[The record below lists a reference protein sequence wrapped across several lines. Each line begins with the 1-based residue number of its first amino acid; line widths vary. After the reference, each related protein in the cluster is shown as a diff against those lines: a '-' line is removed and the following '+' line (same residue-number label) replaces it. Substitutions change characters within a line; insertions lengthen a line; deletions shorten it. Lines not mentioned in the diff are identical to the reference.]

1 MVKNLSHS
9 VIGHRTH
16 SLSFLTH
23 MIDVNA
29 HLDWVGFAEQ
39 YKFSHHLSLE
49 SDNLRFSNV
58 VNFVHLCKVSTTP
71 IMNPMSTNTGL
82 ATQPFK

>member
-1 MVKNLSHS
+1 
-9 VIGHRTH
+9 
-16 SLSFLTH
+16 

-49 SDNLRFSNV
+49 NDNLRFLNV
-58 VNFVHLCKVSTTP
+58 DNFIYLCLVSTTP
-71 IMNPMSTNTGL
+71 IMNPMSINTGL
-82 ATQPFK
+82 ASRNTAFQITSSCPQVSQAELLLREPR